1 MRLHFVEGKGGEKS
15 VSLGGSFA
23 TAQRNTPF
31 TILPRTSIPVK
42 IALTLVFFCC
52 ILKKVIAPFVL
63 KPKDPECERRLYRHL
78 LRLNYEINMAKF
90 TVDPDGDI
98 TLTVELPTENL
109 DYSEFADAINALSYY
124 ADEHY
129 LEILNLAQDPTARS
143 RFEPEAEDL
152 DWGES

>member
-1 MRLHFVEGKGGEKS
+1 MGVTKETIDSYFEQYGWTYTYEPEHNIWRTGFRGDVA
-15 VSLGGSFA
+15 SF
-23 TAQRNTPF
+23 R
-31 TILPRTSIPVK
+31 
-42 IALTLVFFCC
+42 IALRVTDNWAFF
-52 ILKKVIAPFVL
+52 VIAPFVL